1 MKNLLKYFGLFMV
14 IVYLGIGIFLILMGE
29 NSAFLNR
36 TTRLVLG
43 IALIVYGIFR
53 AWRVFKTQRDE
64 KPD

>member
-1 MKNLLKYFGLFMV
+1 MKNLLKYFGFIMV
-14 IVYLGIGIFLILMGE
+14 IVYPGIGIFLILMGE